1 MRSAAAG
8 LRREGAG
15 ERRMRVSEFLWW
27 GAYSKLMIPYL
38 YGWTA
43 DVQLLFLRWEAK
55 TRKIYENKN
64 KTTGQRDYGA
74 TGRRDCG
81 TTGRRDCGTTGL
93 EKRKPRGEREWTG
106 RGCDRGEVERPPRP
120 GPVLHKWR
128 RGRVM

>member
-81 TTGRRDCGTTGL
+81 TTGQRDHGTTGQRDYGTTGQRDYGTTGRRESGTTGL
-93 EKRKPRGEREWTG
+93 REWAATGERREGT
-106 RGCDRGEVERPPRP
+106 D
-120 GPVLHKWR
+120 
-128 RGRVM
+128 